1 MIILSQNRK
10 LAINNDNVGMISV
23 NGAYIQAYL
32 IDGSNASLGYYGD
45 NETAQKVFEKYFVKN
60 VATLIA
66 MPEEP

>member
-1 MIILSQNRK
+1 MIILSQNK
-10 LAINNDNVGMISV
+10 KVAINNDNVGMISV
-23 NGAYIQAYL
+23 DGAYIHAHL
-32 IDGSNASLGYYGD
+32 IDGSKASIGYYGD